1 MQLAAMR
8 VGDAMNTG
16 GPAHVAHANCRTMG
30 LRVSMAGSSSLL
42 AENARHLA
50 QVAFP
55 EWSFAALDNLP
66 SFSLDISWAKS
77 AFPQCQQNDA
87 PRSIRLQK
95 NEDSDQN
102 SFQKQ
107 IQNASMRKNARRAQ
121 PHTWTQ
127 KLTDTA
133 LNLGA
138 KGRKEGARLTQRRAD
153 AQGVGVNV
161 NEVLSCKGA
170 LPPAS

>member
-8 VGDAMNTG
+8 
-16 GPAHVAHANCRTMG
+16 VAHANCRTMG
-30 LRVSMAGSSSLL
+30 LRVSMAGSHPPCGERAPFAKWHFQSGHTRSQ
-42 AENARHLA
+42 ENGRS
-50 QVAFP
+50 
-55 EWSFAALDNLP
+55 EEYP
-66 SFSLDISWAKS
+66 STK
-77 AFPQCQQNDA
+77 
-87 PRSIRLQK
+87 K
-95 NEDSDQN
+95 EDSDKN

-107 IQNASMRKNARRAQ
+107 IHNARMRKNARRAQ

-127 KLTDTA
+127 KQTDTA
-133 LNLGA
+133 LNLRA

-161 NEVLSCKGA
+161 NEVLSCRGA